1 MPTTMLRKVLPKRLK
16 TFIKEAIR
24 REVET
29 HLTLIPRDAG
39 IDLGTIRQEVET
51 HQAAI
56 LRAAGIDLE
65 TIRRDVETGLRDR
78 GYVEAIWPHQPGS
91 RCYMIPKTPE
101 KTPEKCLHHES
112 SSLPIPPKDLW
123 LGYGQTVEEFLALGE
138 EHIRAMR
145 EMLEQKGSP
154 IESAGRIMEFGC
166 ATGRMIRWLHDLS
179 DSCEIWGTD
188 ISSGW
193 ITWCKQY
200 LSPPF
205 HFATTTTSP
214 HLPFEDRYFGLIYVG
229 SVFTHIDDLADAWF
243 MELRRTLRPGGR
255 LYITVH
261 DQVTIEKLKEW
272 PQDNWLVRFLHSCPE
287 YEQYCRSDFGM
298 FTIGRSVGSQVFYDV
313 DYLSQRLKPF
323 FRTLAV
329 KVGAYGQQ
337 TGILFERL

>member
-16 TFIKEAIR
+16 AFIKEAIR

-29 HLTLIPRDAG
+29 YLTLIPRD
-39 IDLGTIRQEVET
+39 
-51 HQAAI
+51 
-56 LRAAGIDLE
+56 AGIDLE

-101 KTPEKCLHHES
+101 RTPEKCLHHES

-123 LGYGQTVEEFLALGE
+123 LGYGQTAEEFLASGE
-138 EHIRAMR
+138 ENIRAMR
-145 EMLEQKGSP
+145 EMLERTGAP

-214 HLPFEDRYFGLIYVG
+214 HLPFEDRYFGLIYAG

-243 MELRRTLRPGGR
+243 MELRRVLRPGGR

-261 DQVTIEKLKEW
+261 DQDTIAKLQKS
-272 PQDNWLVRFLHSCPE
+272 P
-287 YEQYCRSDFGM
+287 DFG
-298 FTIGRSVGSQVFYDV
+298 G
-313 DYLSQRLKPF
+313 
-323 FRTLAV
+323 
-329 KVGAYGQQ
+329 
-337 TGILFERL
+337 